1 MCVLVSYET
10 ETDTV
15 LCRIYASGIWGNGC
29 QHPDG
34 VEELCVLK
42 ISVLK
47 PEKASIY
54 LELHLTSPHHK
65 QTLLFMFVLTL
76 SSYYV
81 TLLALFQISSRTL
94 HNSLETF
101 CTVWC
106 SRRYASL
113 KDG

>member
-42 ISVLK
+42 ISVLE

-54 LELHLTSPHHK
+54 LELHLTSPPS
-65 QTLLFMFVLTL
+65 QTNLAVHVCIDIIIILCNFTCFV
-76 SSYYV
+76 SD
-81 TLLALFQISSRTL
+81 FQ
-94 HNSLETF
+94 
-101 CTVWC
+101 
-106 SRRYASL
+106 
-113 KDG
+113 